1 MVGIDESC
9 MGGEMLMNDGDRWV
23 PWRCPY
29 IQSSDKSEIEG
40 TQYGSRE
47 EVLTGVRRTS
57 NKLECDC

>member
-1 MVGIDESC
+1 MVGIDETRRE
-9 MGGEMLMNDGDRWV
+9 GEMLMSDDDRWV

-29 IQSSDKSEIEG
+29 IRSSDKSKIEG

-47 EVLTGVRRTS
+47 EVLTGAWWTS

>member
-1 MVGIDESC
+1 MVRVDETLAEE
-9 MGGEMLMNDGDRWV
+9 EMVMRDDGRWV

-29 IQSSDKSEIEG
+29 IRSSDKSKIEG

-47 EVLTGVRRTS
+47 EVLIGIRCTS